1 MTLRV
6 NISIVPYG
14 IESDE
19 YQIARI
25 DIHNVRQIENQGFG
39 NQICE
44 YKAEFKKFVGDDL
57 AKWETI
63 DITSLIHNR
72 RDGSV
77 RLAEMACRAF
87 EDSL

>member
-6 NISIVPYG
+6 NISVVPHG
-14 IESDE
+14 IEEDE

-25 DIHNVRQIENQGFG
+25 DIHNQRQIEDQGFG

-44 YKAEFKKFVGDDL
+44 YKAEFKHRIDDE
-57 AKWETI
+57 WETI
-63 DITSLIHNR
+63 DSTSLTHNR

>member
-6 NISIVPYG
+6 NISVIPHSL
-14 IESDE
+14 EFDE
-19 YQIARI
+19 YDICQI
-25 DIHNVRQIENQGFG
+25 DIHNVRQIEDQGFG

-44 YKAEFKKFVGDDL
+44 YKAEFKHWTNGE
-57 AKWETI
+57 WETI
-63 DITSLIHNR
+63 DSTSLTHNR

>member
-14 IESDE
+14 VEENE

-25 DIHNVRQIENQGFG
+25 DIHNLRQIEDQGFG

-44 YKAEFKKFVGDDL
+44 YKAEFKKFED
-57 AKWETI
+57 WEWK
-63 DITSLIHNR
+63 ITDTASLIHNR